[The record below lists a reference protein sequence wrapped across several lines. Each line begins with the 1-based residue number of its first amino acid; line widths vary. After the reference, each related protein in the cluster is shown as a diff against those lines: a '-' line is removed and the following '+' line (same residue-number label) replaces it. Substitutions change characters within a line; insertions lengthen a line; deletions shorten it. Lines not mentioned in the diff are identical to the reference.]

1 MEFLLDAQGIEN
13 AVSFIRVSNYVGF
26 CEIIRNLIPMYQR
39 INTETLKTKT
49 MDDFS
54 KEEIKI
60 LLEMFNNMSII
71 VNRQLNNPE
80 VSHDDKVFL
89 SQGNVLYNA
98 VGIKLYK
105 HYQMRP

>member
-54 KEEIKI
+54 KEEIAI

-71 VNRQLNNPE
+71 VNRQLNNPK
-80 VSHDDKVFL
+80 VSETDKHHL
-89 SQGNVLYNA
+89 LAGNKAYNA